1 MAGSNNTVSMSKAEL
16 QDLRA
21 WRALIVETHG
31 VLRDLESLRFALER
45 PAQDTLAAL
54 GLGGSE
60 WALERFHE
68 LRHALDLPVV
78 VPDMHL
84 GEDGPEL
91 DAAA

>member
-1 MAGSNNTVSMSKAEL
+1 MAGSNNTASMSKAQL

-21 WRALIVETHG
+21 WRALIVETRG

-45 PAQDTLAAL
+45 PAEDTLAAL

-60 WALERFHE
+60 WALERFRE
-68 LRHALDLPVV
+68 LRRALDMPVA

-84 GEDGPEL
+84 AEPEPEF